1 VTFSIYNEEE
11 MPVMDP
17 SFVDNVTVLKLY
29 TELKITEWNNNIAVL
44 VLISVKPGKNI
55 LYQ

>member
-1 VTFSIYNEEE
+1 

-44 VLISVKPGKNI
+44 VLISVKPGKKHFI
-55 LYQ
+55 PMMITAATI